1 MERRSMSM
9 VDLKSS
15 GNQFAHEQQSIVPG
29 VASSQTVSDAM
40 GASFGEF
47 IIP

>member
-1 MERRSMSM
+1 MSM

-29 VASSQTVSDAM
+29 AASSHTVSDVM
-40 GASFGEF
+40 GGSFGEF